1 MKKSKLLI
9 IILALILIV
18 GTFCGCGVMVKED
31 VYVPNPG
38 IAYPDDYINSTDKI
52 PNNDYMGDTSGSY
65 IDKDG
70 YEEKIVKNANMTLY
84 VDKNS
89 AKYICR

>member
-1 MKKSKLLI
+1 MRKFKSLFV
-9 IILALILIV
+9 ILALILIV

-31 VYVPNPG
+31 VYVPNLD

-70 YEEKIVKNANMTLY
+70 YEEKIVK
-84 VDKNS
+84 S
-89 AKYICR
+89 